1 MRKKINNPK
10 LKSYSLAAGALL
22 AASTS
27 VNAQIHYKDID
38 PDETLSG
45 PIDSV
50 DIDINEDGVF
60 DYRFYKYS
68 YVSTSTVYRYG
79 IVRPLNGN
87 KFLGSYYS
95 SSIIIPKDLA
105 AGDNISSQAGP
116 WAATGSA
123 TGYYSMGFLAF
134 FSSYSGMQYGYGNF
148 IGKNDKFLGLR
159 FTINNNTHYGWIR
172 LDIPSD
178 ASTVTLKDM
187 AYNATPNDPILA
199 GEDGVG
205 IKSPDEQQLK
215 IGPNPTEGLFQ
226 INCEKAYH
234 MRITDLSGQLI
245 MEKAINSGSHQ
256 FDLSYQPSGIY
267 LIQLQ
272 NSKEQI
278 TQKIILQ

>member
-1 MRKKINNPK
+1 MRKKLSNPK
-10 LKSYSLAAGALL
+10 LRNYSLAAGALL

-68 YVSTSTVYRYG
+68 YVSTSTIYRYA

-105 AGDNISSQAGP
+105 AGANISSQAGP
-116 WAATGSA
+116 WAASGST

-148 IGKNDKFLGLR
+148 IGKSDKFLGLR
-159 FTINNNTHYGWIR
+159 FSINNNTHYGWIR

-178 ASTVTLKDM
+178 ASTITLKDM
-187 AYNATPNDPILA
+187 AYNTTPNDPILA

-205 IKSPDEQQLK
+205 MTKQHHEQVQV
-215 IGPNPTEGLFQ
+215 GPNPTEA
-226 INCEKAYH
+226 IVNVSCDKAYQLK
-234 MRITDLSGQLI
+234 IIDLSGQLI
-245 MEKAINSGSHQ
+245 LEKEISSGNHQ
-256 FDLSYQPSGIY
+256 FDLSEQPTGIY
-267 LIQLQ
+267 LIKLQ
-272 NSKEQI
+272 NAEEQI
-278 TQKIILQ
+278 SKKIIVR